1 MKRYIILGAL
11 LVSAITQAYA
21 DSSYIDSFF
30 QGNYN
35 VPNLG
40 EYAKRQVGQVSY
52 VLVGWNEYSNVQQRY
67 LDGGYV
73 KLGESH
79 WSETGGVPYRDQAI
93 SYARFIGADAVVY
106 TAATNGKYDAFNG
119 IERSDHRVGFYA
131 KQSAGASH
139 SVVNRPTSA
148 EATAAI
154 NRAQDAWHEPRV
166 KGGVWYDP
174 QTDTYNW
181 TGPKFGERRS
191 KSASWFLDH
200 FGPYL

>member
-1 MKRYIILGAL
+1 MKRYLIIGAL
-11 LVSAITQAYA
+11 LVSAITSHAQTNSIA
-21 DSSYIDSFF
+21 DFF
-30 QGNYN
+30 QANYD
-35 VPNLG
+35 VTNLD
-40 EYAKRQVGQVSY
+40 EYANRRIRQVSF
-52 VLVGWNEYSNVQQRY
+52 VLVNWSEYNDVQQRY
-67 LDGGYV
+67 LDGRYV

-106 TAATNGKYDAFNG
+106 TAATNGKYDGFNG

-200 FGPYL
+200 FGAYL